1 MAKFGR
7 KEIREIIG
15 EGCTDEMENRLVALH
30 LSVTDPMKDDIA
42 KYKAQA
48 EQLETVQ
55 KELDGL
61 KAKGDYKDRYEAE
74 HKAFEDY
81 KNAQAQKETQ
91 AAKEKAAKTFFE
103 GKGITGTNLDIALK
117 GAKDEIAALEL
128 EDGKIK
134 DNKALADLV
143 SGTYAGLV
151 VTQRKQGAN
160 PATPPANN
168 GGTLKSREDIY
179 KRDDKGR
186 FLMDSTQRQ
195 EALAKLIADEQQ
207 KG

>member
-15 EGCTDEMENRLVALH
+15 EACTDEMENRLVALH

-61 KAKGDYKDRYEAE
+61 KAKGDYKERYEAVTKE
-74 HKAFEDY
+74 FADY

-91 AAKEKAAKTFFE
+91 AAKEKAARAYFE
-103 GKGITGTNLDIALK
+103 GKGITGANLDIAMR
-117 GAKDEIAALEL
+117 GAKDEISGLEL
-128 EDGKIK
+128 DGDNIK
-134 DNKALADLV
+134 DAKALSDLV
-143 SGTYAGLV
+143 SGTYAGLI
-151 VTQRKQGAN
+151 VTKTTQGAAT
-160 PATPPANN
+160 ATPPANT
-168 GGTLKSREDIY
+168 GGGSTMTKAEILKIKDPAE
-179 KRDDKGR
+179 
-186 FLMDSTQRQ
+186 RQ
-195 EALAKLIADEQQ
+195 AKILENHNLY
-207 KG
+207 GF

>member
-15 EGCTDEMENRLVALH
+15 EACTDEMENRLVALH

-48 EQLETVQ
+48 EQLEAVQ

-61 KAKGDYKDRYEAE
+61 KAKGDYKERYEAE
-74 HKAFEDY
+74 HKAFADY

-91 AAKEKAAKTFFE
+91 AAKEKAAKAYFE
-103 GKGITGTNLDIALK
+103 AKGITGANLDIAMR
-117 GAKDEIAALEL
+117 GAKDEISGLEL
-128 EDGKIK
+128 DGDNIK
-134 DNKALADLV
+134 DAKALSDLV
-143 SGTYAGLV
+143 SGTFAGLI
-151 VTQRKQGAN
+151 VTKTTQGATT
-160 PATPPANN
+160 ATPPTNT
-168 GGTLKSREDIY
+168 GGTLKSRAEIY
-179 KRDDKGR
+179 ARDEHGHFKLDA
-186 FLMDSTQRQ
+186 SQRQ
-195 EALAKLIADEQQ
+195 EALAKLIDQ

>member
-61 KAKGDYKDRYEAE
+61 KAKGDYKERYEAVTKE
-74 HKAFEDY
+74 FADY

-91 AAKEKAAKTFFE
+91 AAKEKAAKAYFE
-103 GKGITGTNLDIALK
+103 AKGITGANLDIAMR
-117 GAKDEIAALEL
+117 GAKDEISGLEL
-128 EDGKIK
+128 DGDNIK
-134 DNKALADLV
+134 DAKALSDLV
-143 SGTYAGLV
+143 SGTYAGLI
-151 VTQRKQGAN
+151 VTKTTQGATT
-160 PATPPANN
+160 ATPPTNT
-168 GGTLKSREDIY
+168 GGTLKSRAEIY
-179 KRDDKGR
+179 ARDEHGR
-186 FLMDSTQRQ
+186 FKLDASQRQ
-195 EALAKLIADEQQ
+195 EALAKLIDQ

>member
-48 EQLETVQ
+48 EQLENVQ

-61 KAKGDYKDRYEAE
+61 KAKGDYKERYEAE
-74 HKAFEDY
+74 HQAFEDY

-91 AAKEKAAKTFFE
+91 AAKEKAAKAYFE
-103 GKGITGTNLDIALK
+103 DKGITGANLDIAMR
-117 GAKDEIAALEL
+117 GAKDEISGLEL
-128 EDGKIK
+128 DGDKIK
-134 DNKALADLV
+134 DAKALSDLV
-143 SGTYAGLV
+143 SGTYAGLI
-151 VTQRKQGAN
+151 VTKTTQGAAT
-160 PATPPANN
+160 ATPPANT
-168 GGTLKSREDIY
+168 GGGSGKTKEDIL
-179 KRDDKGR
+179 KIKDTSERQKAIAENINLFKKG
-186 FLMDSTQRQ
+186 
-195 EALAKLIADEQQ
+195 
-207 KG
+207 

>member
-1 MAKFGR
+1 MALTR
-7 KEIREIIG
+7 KLLKSMGIEEEKIDQII
-15 EGCTDEMENRLVALH
+15 EAH
-30 LSVTDPMKDDIA
+30 A
-42 KYKAQA
+42 
-48 EQLETVQ
+48 ETV
-55 KELDGL
+55 DGL
-61 KAKGDYKDRYEAE
+61 KEKLSKAEAEAAKLAEAEKQIEGMKSGIDYKAKYEAE
-74 HKAFEDY
+74 HQAFENF
-81 KNAQAQKETQ
+81 KAEQTAKEQQ
-91 AAKEKAAKTFFE
+91 AAKEQAAKTFFE
-103 GKGITGTNLDIALK
+103 GKGITGTNLDIAIK

>member
-81 KNAQAQKETQ
+81 KKEQTDKEQ
-91 AAKEKAAKTFFE
+91 HAAKEAAARAYFE
-103 GKGITGTNLDIALK
+103 GKGITGTNLEIAMK
-117 GAKDEIAALEL
+117 GAKDEIKALEL
-128 EDGKIK
+128 DGDKIK
-134 DNKALADLV
+134 DDKALADLV
-143 SGTYAGLV
+143 GGTYAGLV
-151 VTQRKQGAN
+151 VSQAKKGADV
-160 PATPPANN
+160 AKPPANN
-168 GGTLKSREDIY
+168 GGTLKTKDEIY
-179 KRDDKGR
+179 ARDEHGR
-186 FLMDSTQRQ
+186 FKLDDIQRQ
-195 EALAKLIADEQQ
+195 QALSQLMNE
-207 KG
+207 KGKV